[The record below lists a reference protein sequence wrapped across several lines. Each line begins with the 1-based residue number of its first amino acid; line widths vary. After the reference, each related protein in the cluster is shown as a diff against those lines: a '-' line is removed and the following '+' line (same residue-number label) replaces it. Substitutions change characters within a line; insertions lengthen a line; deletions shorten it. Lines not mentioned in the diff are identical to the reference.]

1 MHAIFAVVTLAI
13 IIGLGNTQDMPK
25 PGVCGI
31 SKIKPKALSRV
42 VNGEAAIPHSRPYQL
57 LLVGFFPN
65 GTAKHYCGA
74 SLVKTT
80 HVLTAAHCVKGY
92 AASDIYIFP
101 GVHNFTPDLLNKAK
115 GVAVRQIFIH
125 ESYAESGLNNDVAV
139 LRLQLPLVVD
149 NEKVGLICVA
159 EKSTE
164 ACLPNNPVVASGWG
178 STTGDPNRPSSSR
191 PLELQQVGLQCV
203 ANSQVDCKPL
213 TYVLGIFEQKA
224 KMCAYAPN
232 KAVCFGDSG
241 GPLVRERR
249 LSDGTIYL
257 EQVGIMSGTVDCSFT
272 KPRPDVYANVRELS
286 AWILNKIKGSL

>member
-1 MHAIFAVVTLAI
+1 MQAIFAVVTLAI

-31 SKIKPKALSRV
+31 STIKPKGSSRI
-42 VNGEAAIPHSRPYQL
+42 VNGEAVIPHSRPYQL

-92 AASDIYIFP
+92 AAADIRIYP
-101 GVHNFTPDLLNKAK
+101 GVHNFTNNLLVKEN
-115 GVAVRQIFIH
+115 GVPVRQIFIH
-125 ESYAESGLNNDVAV
+125 ESYAENGLNNDVAV
-139 LRLQLPLVVD
+139 LRLQVEIAVD
-149 NEKVGLICVA
+149 NVKVGLICVA
-159 EKSTE
+159 EKSTV
-164 ACLPNNPVVASGWG
+164 ACNPNDPVVASGWG
-178 STTGDPNRPSSSR
+178 STIGDPNRPPSSR

-203 ANSQVDCKPL
+203 ANSQADCKPL
-213 TYVLGIFEQKA
+213 TYLLGIFEQKA
-224 KMCAYAPN
+224 KMCAFARN

-241 GPLVRERR
+241 GPLVRERT
-249 LSDGTIYL
+249 LPDGRTYL

-272 KPRPDVYANVRELS
+272 QPRPDVYANVRELS
-286 AWILNKIKGSL
+286 AWILTKIKGSL